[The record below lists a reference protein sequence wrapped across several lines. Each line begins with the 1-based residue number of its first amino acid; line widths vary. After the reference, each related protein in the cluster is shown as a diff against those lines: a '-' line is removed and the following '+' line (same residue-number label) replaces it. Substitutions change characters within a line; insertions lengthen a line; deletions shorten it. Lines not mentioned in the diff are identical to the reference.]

1 MRKERK
7 RGRERA
13 REKGERR
20 KKCLYTSVKLFIS
33 VYLCVSTSTD
43 SVNYRFEKKKS
54 KQDTYVMKTKDMS
67 KNTTKQYRAMI
78 RDYKRLR
85 VPIIN
90 NDYDDD
96 DNDCE
101 L

>member
-13 REKGERR
+13 RERGERR

-43 SVNYRFEKKKS
+43 SVNYRFEKKK
-54 KQDTYVMKTKDMS
+54 KQTRY
-67 KNTTKQYRAMI
+67 I
-78 RDYKRLR
+78 RDENERYEQEIRR
-85 VPIIN
+85 SNI
-90 NDYDDD
+90 
-96 DNDCE
+96 E
-101 L
+101 R

>member
-1 MRKERK
+1 
-7 RGRERA
+7 
-13 REKGERR
+13 
-20 KKCLYTSVKLFIS
+20 
-33 VYLCVSTSTD
+33 
-43 SVNYRFEKKKS
+43 
-54 KQDTYVMKTKDMS
+54 
-67 KNTTKQYRAMI
+67 MI

-101 L
+101 LWLLFIVIIDCEPKLMS

>member
-13 REKGERR
+13 RERGERR

-43 SVNYRFEKKKS
+43 SVNYRFEKKKKS

-67 KNTTKQYRAMI
+67 KKYDEAI
-78 RDYKRLR
+78 SSDDPRLQTLAST
-85 VPIIN
+85 N
-90 NDYDDD
+90 Y
-96 DNDCE
+96 
-101 L
+101 